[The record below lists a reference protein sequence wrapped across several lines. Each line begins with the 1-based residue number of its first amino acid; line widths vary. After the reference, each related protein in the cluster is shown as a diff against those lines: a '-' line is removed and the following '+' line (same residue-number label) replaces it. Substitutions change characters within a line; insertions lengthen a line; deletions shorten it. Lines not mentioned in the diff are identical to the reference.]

1 MQNQPD
7 PEREIRLR
15 PPRPRRPRAEVQ
27 VWASAFR
34 RIQIM
39 LRAGRRASKRL
50 SAAARRSSYVTP
62 PHIQRCSVRI
72 TYSKNKGPGQWK
84 AHGRYL
90 ERESAT
96 GGEKG
101 KKSGFDQDREGLD
114 LADIV
119 NSWQRAGDE
128 RLFKII
134 VSPEFGEQM
143 DLVQHARELVSR
155 MERDLYTKLEWAAVT
170 HFNTDHPHVHIVL
183 RGLDDKGV
191 SLRLQR
197 DYIRCGVRRQAE
209 ELATNQL
216 GYRTGIQ
223 VLNAQANET
232 KQQRYTSLD
241 QIISRRREP
250 EPRLLPTDYQ
260 GSHFVIQH
268 QSTQFPLLGDA
279 SRDREFYVGRR
290 LRTLETMGLAFRGA
304 GETWY
309 VRNDFEQVLRAMQ
322 KAQDRQKILARHGA
336 LASDPR
342 LQVQLTQPRDISRLE
357 GRVLVHAEDEAMG
370 RPYMLLEGTDSKIH
384 LIYHTKEIDAA
395 RATGNLKPDHF
406 AVLQKKFVN
415 TRPSLLIA
423 DLGDADKIL
432 TNRFTLREAA
442 HRLIRQGLFGDL
454 QQTAWGGWLGKY
466 HEEVRRAGEEELQKK
481 KERTH
486 GR

>member
-1 MQNQPD
+1 MQNEPD
-7 PEREIRLR
+7 REREVRLR
-15 PPRPRRPRAEVQ
+15 PPRPPRARAEAQ
-27 VWASAFR
+27 LWASAFR
-34 RIQIM
+34 RMQIM
-39 LRAGRRASKRL
+39 LQAGRRARKRL
-50 SAAARRSSYVTP
+50 AAAVRHSSYVRP

-72 TYSKNKGPGQWK
+72 TYSRNKGPGQWK

-96 GGEKG
+96 GGTRG
-101 KKSGFDQDREGLD
+101 KRSGFDGDREGLD
-114 LADIV
+114 LADIA

-143 DLVQHARELVSR
+143 DLVQHTRELVSR

-197 DYIRCGVRRQAE
+197 DYIRHGVRRQAE

-216 GYRTGIQ
+216 GYRTAIQ

-241 QIISRRREP
+241 QIISRRREADSW
-250 EPRLLPTDYQ
+250 LLPTDYQ

-268 QSTQFPLLGDA
+268 QSTQFPLQGDA
-279 SRDREFYVGRR
+279 SREREFYIGRR
-290 LRTLETMGLAFRGA
+290 LRTLETMGLDMRGA
-304 GETWY
+304 GDTWY
-309 VRNDFEQVLRAMQ
+309 VRNDFEQILRTMQ
-322 KAQDRQKILARHGA
+322 KTQDRQKTLARHGA
-336 LASDPR
+336 LPSDPR
-342 LQVQLTQPRDISRLE
+342 LQVQLPAPTEIRHLE
-357 GRVLVHAEDEAMG
+357 GRVLVHGEEEETQT
-370 RPYMLLEGTDSKIH
+370 PYMLLEGTDGKIH
-384 LIYHTKEIDAA
+384 LIYHTQEIDAA
-395 RATGNLKPDHF
+395 RAAGKLKPDHF
-406 AVLQKKFVN
+406 AVLQKKLVN
-415 TRPSLLIA
+415 TRPSLLIE
-423 DLGDADKIL
+423 DLGEADKIL
-432 TNRFTLREAA
+432 SNRSALRQAA
-442 HRLIRQGLFGDL
+442 RRLIRQGVFGDL

-466 HEEVRRAGEEELQKK
+466 HNEVRRAGEEELQREK
-481 KERTH
+481 RRSQ